1 MQVLT
6 RQRNH
11 IPSKMQVLP
20 HPNKFVSTK
29 IQESSV
35 SDFVITGR
43 PSINLLLKVL
53 LVAKD
58 NGFTK

>member
-1 MQVLT
+1 MQDLT

-11 IPSKMQVLP
+11 IPSKMQVLT
-20 HPNKFVSTK
+20 HPNKLVSTK

-35 SDFVITGR
+35 SDFVNTGR
-43 PSINLLLKVL
+43 PSVNLLLKVL
-53 LVAKD
+53 LVTED